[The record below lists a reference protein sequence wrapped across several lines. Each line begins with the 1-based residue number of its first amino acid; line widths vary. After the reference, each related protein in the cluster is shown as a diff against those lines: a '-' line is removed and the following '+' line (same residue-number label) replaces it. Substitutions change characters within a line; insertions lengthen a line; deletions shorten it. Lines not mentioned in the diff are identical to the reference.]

1 MLLCVIQQL
10 GTRASAR
17 LRTSVEASFQDCI
30 ASLAGACVPTV
41 FRFSSSTKLRDC
53 ALRPIDR
60 IWMDI
65 TAAVPRTWLDLA
77 VAGGGTCRR
86 VGLGGWVAGWGG
98 GAGGRAGS
106 HGGWLP
112 ACSLT
117 ASLHSIHTARPL
129 TRSSCRNVHSSC
141 RQPHDPLVL
150 SPAFP
155 PRQWWRVL
163 RPQRCGPDPSLRVD
177 GRADSRSG

>member
-98 GAGGRAGS
+98 GAGG
-106 HGGWLP
+106 
-112 ACSLT
+112 T
-117 ASLHSIHTARPL
+117 
-129 TRSSCRNVHSSC
+129 C
-141 RQPHDPLVL
+141 RQPRRMAAGMFLDCLPALYPHGPSLDPQQLPQCPLVM
-150 SPAFP
+150 PAA
-155 PRQWWRVL
+155 
-163 RPQRCGPDPSLRVD
+163 S
-177 GRADSRSG
+177 